1 MSKDILLFNKIAASV
16 LAASLF
22 ALGLGVLSNVIYSK
36 HDMVKASYNINQNS
50 DAVAVP
56 PAAPTAAVVEVI
68 MVSDMLGDADIA
80 KGAKVI
86 KKCAACHSF
95 NEGGANKVG
104 PNLYD
109 IIGSDIARN
118 DSFSYSAPMKAVGGA
133 WDYESLALFLTKPK
147 KFIKGTK
154 MQFAGLKK
162 PADRANLIA
171 YIRTLSANSVPLP

>member
-1 MSKDILLFNKIAASV
+1 MSKDTLLFYKIAASV

-50 DAVAVP
+50 DGVAVAIAP
-56 PAAPTAAVVEVI
+56 IAPTAVVEVI

-86 KKCAACHSF
+86 KKCASCHSF

-118 DSFSYSAPMKAVGGA
+118 DSFSYSAPMKAIGGA
-133 WDYESLALFLTKPK
+133 WDY
-147 KFIKGTK
+147 
-154 MQFAGLKK
+154 
-162 PADRANLIA
+162 
-171 YIRTLSANSVPLP
+171 